1 MLFKKSFEH
10 IGEKNNGV
18 EINSETEANYMII
31 QQYFNTDAVLPV
43 SNASRLLNV
52 SKSGYYEWLQKPDQD
67 PDSIQVEIGIKD
79 EMQKI
84 AIEFTRYGYR
94 RMTIELGN
102 RGYHVNHK
110 RVLRLMKEDN
120 LLCVKK
126 HFKPLTTD
134 SNHDYKVYPNL
145 IRNLKITRSNQV
157 WASDITYIQLID
169 EFVYLSVVLDLFT
182 RKCIVWKL
190 GRHID
195 TQLTLTALAQ
205 ALEQRWNPRLQ
216 GLIHHSDQGVQYA
229 SNQYVDLLKEHDLQI
244 SMSRKGNPYD
254 NAFVES
260 FIKTLKYEEV
270 YLNEYETFSDAKEN
284 IGRFID
290 DVYNKK
296 RLHSSLGYKSPE
308 TFEREV
314 NINMLT

>member
-1 MLFKKSFEH
+1 MMIRQHCSFNDSLT
-10 IGEKNNGV
+10 I
-18 EINSETEANYMII
+18 S
-31 QQYFNTDAVLPV
+31 DA
-43 SNASRLLNV
+43 ARLLNINRF
-52 SKSGYYEWLQKPDQD
+52 GYYKWLQSNGPD
-67 PDSIQVEIGIKD
+67 PVLIRYEMEIKD

-84 AIEFTRYGYR
+84 AVEFPRYGYR
-94 RMTIELGN
+94 RMTIELYN
-102 RGYHVNHK
+102 RGFHANHK
-110 RVLRLMKEDN
+110 RVLRMMQEDN
-120 LLCVKK
+120 LLCARK

-134 SNHDYKVYPNL
+134 SNHNHKVYPNL
-145 IRNLKITRSNQV
+145 IRNLKITQPNQV

-182 RKCIVWKL
+182 RRCIGWKL

-195 TQLTLTALAQ
+195 TELTLTALTQ
-205 ALEQRWNPRLQ
+205 ALEQRWTPSLQ

-229 SNQYVDLLKEHDLQI
+229 SNQYVDLLKEHDFQI

-270 YLNEYETFSDAKEN
+270 YLNEYETFSDALVN

-296 RLHSSLGYKSPE
+296 RLHSSLGYKSPDD
-308 TFEREV
+308 FEREV
-314 NINMLT
+314 NINILT

>member
-1 MLFKKSFEH
+1 
-10 IGEKNNGV
+10 
-18 EINSETEANYMII
+18 MII
-31 QQYFNTDAVLPV
+31 QQHFKQDDSMTISKVT
-43 SNASRLLNV
+43 RLLNV
-52 SKSGYYEWLQKPDQD
+52 NRIGYYKWLQNNNSD
-67 PDSIQVEIGIKD
+67 PDLIRYEMEIKD

-84 AIEFTRYGYR
+84 AIEFPRYGYR
-94 RMTIELGN
+94 RMTVELYN

-110 RVLRLMKEDN
+110 RVLRLMREDN

-126 HFKPLTTD
+126 HFRPLTTD
-134 SNHDYKVYPNL
+134 SNHNHKVYPNL
-145 IRNLKITRSNQV
+145 IRGLKITQPNQV
-157 WASDITYIQLID
+157 WASDITYTQLID

-182 RKCIVWKL
+182 RKCIGWKL

-195 TQLTLTALAQ
+195 TELTLNALAQ
-205 ALEQRWNPRLQ
+205 ALEHRWIPSLH

-229 SNQYVDLLKEHDLQI
+229 SNQYVNLLKDHDFQI

-270 YLNEYETFSDAKEN
+270 HLNEYETFSDALDN

-296 RLHSSLGYKSPE
+296 RLHSSLGYKSPDD
-308 TFEREV
+308 FEREV
-314 NINMLT
+314 KLNMLT

>member
-1 MLFKKSFEH
+1 MMIRQHCSFNDSLT
-10 IGEKNNGV
+10 I
-18 EINSETEANYMII
+18 S
-31 QQYFNTDAVLPV
+31 DA
-43 SNASRLLNV
+43 ARLLNINRF
-52 SKSGYYEWLQKPDQD
+52 GYYKWLQSNGPD
-67 PDSIQVEIGIKD
+67 PVLIRYEMEIKD

-84 AIEFTRYGYR
+84 AVEFPRYGYR
-94 RMTIELGN
+94 RMTIELYN
-102 RGYHVNHK
+102 RGFHANHK
-110 RVLRLMKEDN
+110 RVLRMMQEDN
-120 LLCVKK
+120 LLCARK

-134 SNHDYKVYPNL
+134 SNHNHKVYPNL
-145 IRNLKITRSNQV
+145 IRNLKITQPNQV

-182 RKCIVWKL
+182 RRCIGWKL

-195 TQLTLTALAQ
+195 TELTLTALTQ
-205 ALEQRWNPRLQ
+205 ALEQRWTPSLQ

-229 SNQYVDLLKEHDLQI
+229 SNQYVDLLKDHDFQI

-270 YLNEYETFSDAKEN
+270 YLNEYETFSDALVN

-296 RLHSSLGYKSPE
+296 RLHSSLGYRSPDD
-308 TFEREV
+308 FEREV
-314 NINMLT
+314 NINILT

>member
-1 MLFKKSFEH
+1 
-10 IGEKNNGV
+10 
-18 EINSETEANYMII
+18 MII
-31 QQYFNTDAVLPV
+31 KQQLDSDTFLPI
-43 SNASRLLNV
+43 SNAIRTLNV
-52 SKSGYYEWLQKPDQD
+52 GKSGYYEWLQKPDSD
-67 PDSIQVEIGIKD
+67 PDSVRVEMRIKD

-84 AIEFTRYGYR
+84 AIEFPRYGYR
-94 RMTIELGN
+94 RMTIDLHN

-110 RVLRLMKEDN
+110 KILRLMQEDN

-134 SNHDYKVYPNL
+134 SNHNHMVYPNM
-145 IRNLKITRSNQV
+145 IKNREIKQSNQV
-157 WASDITYIQLID
+157 WASDITYIQLAD
-169 EFVYLSVVLDLFT
+169 EFVYLAVMLDLFT
-182 RKCIVWKL
+182 RRCIGWQL

-195 TQLTLTALAQ
+195 TQLTLSALDQ
-205 ALEQRWNPRLQ
+205 ALKHRWNSDLP
-216 GLIHHSDQGVQYA
+216 GIIHHSDRGVQYA
-229 SNQYVDLLKEHDLQI
+229 SNLYVDRLKEHNFQI
-244 SMSRKGNPYD
+244 SMSRRGNPYD

-270 YLNEYETFSDAKEN
+270 YLNEYETFSDALEN

-308 TFEREV
+308 AFEQEA
-314 NINMLT
+314 NINILT

>member
-1 MLFKKSFEH
+1 MK
-10 IGEKNNGV
+10 
-18 EINSETEANYMII
+18 YMII
-31 QQYFNTDAVLPV
+31 KQQLDSDAFLPV
-43 SNASRLLNV
+43 SNAIRMLNV
-52 SKSGYYEWLQKPDQD
+52 GKSGYYEWLQKPDSD
-67 PDSIQVEIGIKD
+67 PDSVRVEMRIKN

-84 AIEFTRYGYR
+84 AIEFPRYGYR
-94 RMTIELGN
+94 RMTIELYN

-110 RVLRLMKEDN
+110 RVLRLMQEDN

-126 HFKPLTTD
+126 YFKPLTTD
-134 SNHDYKVYPNL
+134 SNHNHTVYPNM
-145 IRNLKITRSNQV
+145 IKNREIKQPNQV
-157 WASDITYIQLID
+157 WASDITYIQLAD
-169 EFVYLSVVLDLFT
+169 EFVYLAVMLDLFT
-182 RKCIVWKL
+182 RRCIGWQL

-195 TQLTLTALAQ
+195 TQLTLSALDR
-205 ALEQRWNPRLQ
+205 ALKHRWNPDLP
-216 GLIHHSDQGVQYA
+216 GIIHHSDRGVQYA
-229 SNQYVDLLKEHDLQI
+229 SDLYVDRLKEHNFQI

-270 YLNEYETFSDAKEN
+270 YLNEYETFSDALEN

-308 TFEREV
+308 AFKQEE
-314 NINMLT
+314 NINILT

>member
-1 MLFKKSFEH
+1 
-10 IGEKNNGV
+10 
-18 EINSETEANYMII
+18 MII
-31 QQYFNTDAVLPV
+31 KQQLDSDTFLPI
-43 SNASRLLNV
+43 SNAIRTLNV
-52 SKSGYYEWLQKPDQD
+52 GKSGYYEWLQKPDSD
-67 PDSIQVEIGIKD
+67 PDSVRVEMRIKD

-84 AIEFTRYGYR
+84 AIEFPRYGYR
-94 RMTIELGN
+94 RMTIDLHN

-110 RVLRLMKEDN
+110 KILRLMQEDN

-134 SNHDYKVYPNL
+134 SNHNHKVYPNM
-145 IRNLKITRSNQV
+145 IKNREIKQPNQV
-157 WASDITYIQLID
+157 WASDITYIQLAD
-169 EFVYLSVVLDLFT
+169 EFVYLAVMLDLFT
-182 RKCIVWKL
+182 RRCIGWQL

-195 TQLTLTALAQ
+195 TQLTLSALDQ
-205 ALEQRWNPRLQ
+205 ALKHRWNPDLP
-216 GLIHHSDQGVQYA
+216 GIIHHSDRGVQYA
-229 SNQYVDLLKEHDLQI
+229 SNLYVDRLKEHNFRI

-270 YLNEYETFSDAKEN
+270 YLNEYETFSDALEN

-308 TFEREV
+308 AFEQEA
-314 NINMLT
+314 NINILT

>member
-1 MLFKKSFEH
+1 MLIQEQLNIDDTLTISDATRLMH
-10 IGEKNNGV
+10 INR
-18 EINSETEANYMII
+18 I
-31 QQYFNTDAVLPV
+31 
-43 SNASRLLNV
+43 
-52 SKSGYYEWLQKPDQD
+52 GYYKWLQRNGPD
-67 PDSIQVEIGIKD
+67 PNLIRYEMEIKD

-84 AIEFTRYGYR
+84 AVEFPRYGYR
-94 RMTIELGN
+94 RMAVELYN
-102 RGYHVNHK
+102 RGFHVNHK
-110 RVLRLMKEDN
+110 RVLRLMQEDN

-134 SNHDYKVYPNL
+134 SNHNHKVYPNL
-145 IRNLKITRSNQV
+145 IRDLKIIQPNQI

-169 EFVYLSVVLDLFT
+169 EFVYLAVVLDLFT
-182 RKCIVWKL
+182 RKCIGWQL

-195 TQLTLTALAQ
+195 TQLTLTALEQ
-205 ALEQRWNPRLQ
+205 AIEQRWTHDIR

-229 SNQYVDLLKEHDLQI
+229 SNLYVDRLKEHDFQI

-270 YLNEYETFSDAKEN
+270 HLNEYETFSDALEN

-296 RLHSSLGYKSPE
+296 RLHSSLGYKSPDV
-308 TFEREV
+308 FEREV
-314 NINMLT
+314 KLNMLT

>member
-1 MLFKKSFEH
+1 ML
-10 IGEKNNGV
+10 
-18 EINSETEANYMII
+18 I
-31 QQYFNTDAVLPV
+31 QQQLNIDNTLTISDA
-43 SNASRLLNV
+43 ARLMNINRV
-52 SKSGYYEWLQKPDQD
+52 GYYKWLQKPGPD
-67 PDSIQVEIGIKD
+67 PDKVRVEMEIRD
-79 EMQKI
+79 ELQRI
-84 AIEFTRYGYR
+84 AVEFPRYGYR
-94 RMTIELGN
+94 RMTIELYN

-110 RVLRLMKEDN
+110 RVLRFMQEDN

-134 SNHDYKVYPNL
+134 SNHNHKVFPNL
-145 IRNLKITRSNQV
+145 IRNLKITQPDQV
-157 WASDITYIQLID
+157 WASDITYIQLMD
-169 EFVYLSVVLDLFT
+169 EFVYLAVMLDLFT
-182 RKCIVWKL
+182 RRCIGWKL

-195 TQLTLTALAQ
+195 TQLTLTVLDQ
-205 ALEQRWNPRLQ
+205 AIEQRWTPGIQ

-229 SNQYVDLLKEHDLQI
+229 SDLYVNHLKEHNFQI

-270 YLNEYETFSDAKEN
+270 HLNEYETFSDALEN
-284 IGRFID
+284 IGRFIE

-296 RLHSSLGYKSPE
+296 RLHSSLGYKSPDD
-308 TFEREV
+308 FEREV

>member
-1 MLFKKSFEH
+1 
-10 IGEKNNGV
+10 
-18 EINSETEANYMII
+18 MII
-31 QQYFNTDAVLPV
+31 QQHFKQDNSLTISKAT
-43 SNASRLLNV
+43 RLLNV
-52 SKSGYYEWLQKPDQD
+52 NRIGYYKWLQNNNPD
-67 PDSIQVEIGIKD
+67 PGLIRYEMEIKD

-84 AIEFTRYGYR
+84 AIEFPRYGYR
-94 RMTIELGN
+94 RMTVELYN
-102 RGYHVNHK
+102 RGYNVNHK
-110 RVLRLMKEDN
+110 RVLRLMREDN

-126 HFKPLTTD
+126 HFRPLTTD
-134 SNHDYKVYPNL
+134 SNHSHKVYPNL
-145 IRNLKITRSNQV
+145 IRGLEITQPNQV

-182 RKCIVWKL
+182 RKCIGWKL

-195 TQLTLTALAQ
+195 TELTLAALAQ
-205 ALEQRWNPRLQ
+205 ALEQRWSP
-216 GLIHHSDQGVQYA
+216 GLHGRIHHSDQGVQYA
-229 SNQYVDLLKEHDLQI
+229 SNQYVNLLKDHNFQI

-270 YLNEYETFSDAKEN
+270 HLNEYDTFSDALDN

-296 RLHSSLGYKSPE
+296 RLHSSLGYKSPDD
-308 TFEREV
+308 FEREV
-314 NINMLT
+314 KLNMLT

>member
-1 MLFKKSFEH
+1 ML
-10 IGEKNNGV
+10 
-18 EINSETEANYMII
+18 I
-31 QQYFNTDAVLPV
+31 QQQLSIDDTLTISDA
-43 SNASRLLNV
+43 ARLMNINRV
-52 SKSGYYEWLQKPDQD
+52 GYYKWLQKPDSD
-67 PDSIQVEIGIKD
+67 PDSIRVDMEIKN

-84 AIEFTRYGYR
+84 AIEFPRYGYR
-94 RMTIELGN
+94 RMTIELCN

-110 RVLRLMKEDN
+110 RVLRLMQEDN

-134 SNHDYKVYPNL
+134 SNHNHKVFPNL
-145 IRNLKITRSNQV
+145 IRNLKITQPNQV
-157 WASDITYIQLID
+157 WASDITYIQLTD
-169 EFVYLSVVLDLFT
+169 EFVYLAVMLDLFT
-182 RKCIVWKL
+182 RRCIGWKL

-195 TQLTLTALAQ
+195 TQLTLTVLDQ
-205 ALEQRWNPRLQ
+205 AIEQRWTPDIQ

-229 SNQYVDLLKEHDLQI
+229 SDMYVDYLKEHNFQI

-270 YLNEYETFSDAKEN
+270 HLNEYETFSDALEN
-284 IGRFID
+284 IGRFIN

-308 TFEREV
+308 AFEREV